1 MNQEGDSI
9 YDVIKGFHD
18 LFKFVFVANCELD
31 EESVT
36 EEERK
41 TLEELDGVE
50 VLENLRDIVTE
61 LLNLKREMK
70 KSDEAELLKRTKQLE
85 SLLQKLEGEVRNH
98 ISVKYTQVEHQLKL
112 HIDSLQSRLDELE
125 KKNQNL
131 LKENETLKK
140 QTSFKEIEH
149 HRTFSNDYDA
159 RKRILD
165 EKFNEELAKQIERK
179 KNGARTVNENS
190 KEDMKRNYEEKIYK
204 LTEVA
209 EKRQRILYKLE
220 NECTKLKSKLL
231 EKNTYIDTLK
241 SEYERVIKK
250 TLVNHSYIKESKNSE
265 LENLLTAL
273 ELKSAELLNL
283 QQQMKSKVLG
293 LSPNTSRKKKSESV
307 RKSMEEYELLQKTEG
322 AFRKDATQK
331 SIKDDRSISTT
342 KKRSV
347 STIKHIRSNSEYTR
361 PSTSNSKKRPGS

>member
-18 LFKFVFVANCELD
+18 LFKFVFVSNCELD

-85 SLLQKLEGEVRNH
+85 TLLQKLEGEVRNH
-98 ISVKYTQVEHQLKL
+98 ISVEHQLKL

-125 KKNQNL
+125 KTNQNL
-131 LKENETLKK
+131 LKENEILKK
-140 QTSFKEIEH
+140 QTSYKEIDH
-149 HRTFSNDYDA
+149 HRTFSNDFDA

-165 EKFNEELAKQIERK
+165 EKFNEELAKQIDRK
-179 KNGARTVNENS
+179 KTGTRTVNENS

-241 SEYERVIKK
+241 SEYEKVIKK

-273 ELKSAELLNL
+273 ELKSAELLDL

-293 LSPNTSRKKKSESV
+293 LSPNTSRKKKNESV
-307 RKSMEEYELLQKTEG
+307 RKSMDEYELLQKTEG
-322 AFRKDATQK
+322 PFRKDATQK
-331 SIKDDRSISTT
+331 SIKDDRSISTK

-361 PSTSNSKKRPGS
+361 PSTSTSKKRPGS